1 MKRSETGIQS
11 LLCALS
17 PFTWPIDLS
26 ILISLN
32 LFSYSFLSIFRL
44 HLNTILIFSLFLLFF
59 LFFPFTFLLFSS
71 LLFHFFVH
79 FTYSNRHVCK
89 TGGKTSIFIF
99 QLCLSR
105 SSCSLSSCLYRFCFL
120 VRHLQGQKGWWNCFE
135 SKSFRT
141 AAVTNLNLMKLYEI
155 SNFAF
160 KFWKR

>member
-1 MKRSETGIQS
+1 MKRSETEIQS

-32 LFSYSFLSIFRL
+32 LFSYSFLSMYRL
-44 HLNTILIFSLFLLFF
+44 HLNTILIFSLFLFF
-59 LFFPFTFLLFSS
+59 SSFSLHFSSFLFSS
-71 LLFHFFVH
+71 FSFLYSFHI
-79 FTYSNRHVCK
+79 SNRHVCK